1 MYKQELIERLKLLQS
16 SIDELK
22 YIIENNIIDEED
34 TRSTDPV
41 SGLILDIDIK
51 TIPSQMNVN
60 KRTDQIRTIIC

>member
-41 SGLILDIDIK
+41 SGLILDIDMK

>member
-1 MYKQELIERLKLLQS
+1 MYKQELIERLKLLQN

>member
-60 KRTDQIRTIIC
+60 KRTDHIRTIIC

>member
-22 YIIENNIIDEED
+22 YIVENNIIDEED
-34 TRSTDPV
+34 TRSTEPV

>member
-1 MYKQELIERLKLLQS
+1 MYKQELLERLKLLQN